1 MCVCVCVYVCVCV
14 CRSPRSSGGWS
25 LTGTGVRLSVY
36 LARERGRE
44 GGREGG
50 REIGRSGVGVGEERE
65 RRKSCRVPSRVRVHR
80 PPMCAKKRER
90 ERDVCASPYVCVCI
104 NRLDS
109 RRESSHYQPRDV
121 CVSPH
126 FALSKSRAIITLI
139 CIVCVCV
146 SHYII
151 WTYIISSLPLLVS
164 PLIRKWCDLHIRIST
179 HMIHAELFRP

>member
-1 MCVCVCVYVCVCV
+1 MCVCVYVCVCV

-90 ERDVCASPYVCVCI
+90 ERCLRFPLCVRVHQPA
-104 NRLDS
+104 RLS
-109 RRESSHYQPRDV
+109 KRVEPLSTKRCLRFPPLCTLEESSHYHPYMY
-121 CVSPH
+121 C
-126 FALSKSRAIITLI
+126 
-139 CIVCVCV
+139 VCVCFPL
-146 SHYII
+146 HYMDIYNI
-151 WTYIISSLPLLVS
+151 FTSSFSFSAHKKVVRSAHSYLY
-164 PLIRKWCDLHIRIST
+164 T
-179 HMIHAELFRP
+179 HDTC